1 MNKAYRVFATAL
13 AATCLTSC
21 LSSVKTF
28 SKLFNISV
36 GDVTNL
42 VIIYNPE
49 NKVCDYDVEKKDVF
63 LEKLLNTEVTISEPC
78 DCLGLY
84 NIEITTTK
92 DRYRINEFYANSE
105 NKHYNYTIKDEN
117 SIDDLVKSYLDGSL

>member
-1 MNKAYRVFATAL
+1 MNKVYRVLSTVL
-13 AATCLTSC
+13 AATCLTGC
-21 LSSVKTF
+21 LSSTRTF
-28 SKLFNISV
+28 SKLFNLSV
-36 GDVTNL
+36 NDVTNL

-49 NKVCDYDVEKKDVF
+49 NRECEYDIEKKDLF

-78 DCLGLY
+78 NCLGLY

-117 SIDDLVKSYLDGSL
+117 SIDDLVKSYLDGNL